1 LAINK
6 RKVLEAARKYAQ
18 KGAQAKALKEFERLL
33 KLDPR
38 DARLRLEI
46 GDTHRRWGNVE
57 KAVDTYSKVA
67 DQYMKEGFD
76 ARAVAVYKQIHN
88 LDPEAYETYEPLAEL
103 YQRMGLTAE
112 AILALQTAA
121 DGYHKQGKKR
131 EALDLLRKMA
141 TLDPTNTTSRIK
153 VADLLRQEQ
162 LDAEAVAEYEEVT
175 AELERQG
182 DREGATSVYERILE
196 IEPDRIET
204 VIKLAEVLI
213 EGREA
218 DRAEPFA
225 KRALEAGPDEPA
237 RYELLASVYRLQQ
250 RDEELVDTYRKL
262 SELYRQRGEED
273 RAREILQRYVP
284 TTNEF
289 EEDLGIDDDTAFA
302 GMGSEVDLGASGTFS
317 SPEDSDTDLSL
328 DESETFSTPLDNGAA
343 TPLDDLAEATR
354 FDAMVLDGEMPS
366 LRDGDIPSKDGR
378 DDAHRSL
385 DGGDGGEIPLEFD
398 SAVGEPDV
406 PREVAPEAVLPPPPI
421 ADPEQL
427 LAEASVYL
435 RYGKRDQAIANLE
448 AIVAQDSGHRAA
460 LEKLGEAYA
469 DADQG
474 PKAVE
479 TWMCAADCARHAGD
493 AEGVAVLRD
502 RIAAL
507 DEAAAASLDA
517 SGADAQDD
525 GTAEMPVPPSLS
537 PAEGEATVLDLSA
550 IESDLSGAGEAR
562 QIDLDD
568 IEIDIE
574 GSEFADEIPSD
585 DGDTAEDHI
594 GLADDATSED
604 ALTDESGAD
613 TSDVAGPG
621 SSSSMAQQVTEDLE
635 EADFYTKQGLVDE
648 AEVIYKRV
656 LSIAPNHPHALVRL
670 GELAATRGEDPGS
683 TGAGPAS
690 PEGAE
695 TTPELSEPDGAAVG
709 DGEEDSAVWSDDIAG
724 PDDLDLASP
733 AVGAEEAAQEPEE
746 AVTSVRSETA
756 LEDDLARQFLAEVSG
771 SDDIAPHEDA
781 GAPPGLEPDAALE
794 PDIAPGPDVAPEPH
808 SGAEAPGEPEPG
820 SEVHFTDPDDSFAS
834 PAVDMGEPPDL
845 VAGSAGSEEQE
856 RGFDLAAE
864 LNDALDDDTNAGTM
878 SGLGDSNDGFEA
890 VFSAF
895 KKGVSQTLSESD
907 HEAHFDLGIAYREM
921 GLFED
926 AKGEFRAAML
936 HPQREIECR
945 HMLGLCCFEQEQFED
960 AIGEFEQIARLSSA
974 NDEQR
979 LTAQFELGRAWEAL
993 GERENA
999 RGAYEAVAAVDPAFC
1014 EVEARLAALEEPE
1027 KPEEDARGFAAE
1039 GEGFECFEDLISEGD
1054 AGVEVSE
1061 AEVDAKP
1068 ETAEYESFD
1077 DFLADDEEDD
1087 AKWADGEAVEV
1098 SAEAEPEPAPEPIP
1112 EPPPAPEVG
1121 DAAAPE
1127 LVPEPAPEP
1136 IPEPPPAPEVGD
1148 AAAPEPPR
1156 RKKRKKISFV

>member
-18 KGAQAKALKEFERLL
+18 RGAQAKALTEFGRLL

-38 DARLRLEI
+38 DARLRLEV
-46 GDTHRRWGNVE
+46 GDAHRRWGNVE
-57 KAVDTYSKVA
+57 KAIETYSKVA
-67 DQYMKEGFD
+67 EQYMKEGFD

-131 EALDLLRKMA
+131 EVLDLLRKMA

-153 VADLLRQEQ
+153 VADLLRQEK
-162 LDAEAVAEYEEVT
+162 LDAEAIAEYEAAT

-182 DREGATSVYERILE
+182 DREGVARVYERILE
-196 IEPDRIET
+196 IEPDRTET

-213 EGREA
+213 ERGEA
-218 DRAEPFA
+218 DRAEPLA
-225 KRALEAGPDEPA
+225 KRALEAQPDQPD
-237 RYELLASVYRLQQ
+237 RYELLASVYRVQQ
-250 RDEELVDTYRKL
+250 RDEELVDIYRNL
-262 SELYRQRGEED
+262 SELYLRRGDEEQ
-273 RAREILQRYVP
+273 ARDILQRYVP
-284 TTNEF
+284 GAEF
-289 EEDLGIDDDTAFA
+289 DAGVGIDDETAFG
-302 GMGSEVDLGASGTFS
+302 GMRSEVGLGDSATFT
-317 SPEDSDTDLSL
+317 SPRDADMNLSL
-328 DESETFSTPLDNGAA
+328 GESGTFSTPLDIGEG
-343 TPLDDLAEATR
+343 TPIGDLAEATR
-354 FDAMVLDGEMPS
+354 FDGMALDGELPL
-366 LRDGDIPSKDGR
+366 LRDGDALSEDRHDEGYLP
-378 DDAHRSL
+378 L
-385 DGGDGGEIPLEFD
+385 DEGGEIALELD

-406 PREVAPEAVLPPPPI
+406 PREVTPEAIAPPPPI
-421 ADPEQL
+421 ADPDQV

-448 AIVAQDSGHRAA
+448 AIIAQDPGHRAA
-460 LEKLGEAYA
+460 LEKLGEAYV
-469 DADQG
+469 DAKEG

-479 TWMCAADCARHAGD
+479 TWMRAADCARDAGD

-507 DEAAAASLDA
+507 DEAAAATLDV
-517 SGADAQDD
+517 GVADVQDD
-525 GTAEMPVPPSLS
+525 GTSEMPTPPSLS

-550 IESDLSGAGEAR
+550 IEGDVSGTGEAR

-574 GSEFADEIPSD
+574 DSEFADEIPSH
-585 DGDTAEDHI
+585 DGDTAEDDIGLAEDDI
-594 GLADDATSED
+594 GLADDAASED
-604 ALTDESGAD
+604 ALTDEQDAD
-613 TSDVAGPG
+613 ASDVAGPG

-635 EADFYTKQGLVDE
+635 EADFYLKQGLADE
-648 AEVIYKRV
+648 AEVIYQRV

-670 GELAATRGEDPGS
+670 GEVAALRGEEPGS
-683 TGAGPAS
+683 TGAGLTS

-695 TTPELSEPDGAAVG
+695 TTPELGEVDVAAAAD
-709 DGEEDSAVWSDDIAG
+709 DGEDLAAWSDDIVG

-733 AVGAEEAAQEPEE
+733 AAGAEEAAQEPEE
-746 AVTSVRSETA
+746 AVTFVRSESA
-756 LEDDLARQFLAEVSG
+756 LEDDLAKQFLAEVSG
-771 SDDIAPHEDA
+771 SDDIELQEEV
-781 GAPPGLEPDAALE
+781 GAPPGLEPDAATE
-794 PDIAPGPDVAPEPH
+794 PDVDPEPDF
-808 SGAEAPGEPEPG
+808 GAEAPGEPEPA

-834 PAVDMGEPPDL
+834 PAVDMGDPPDL
-845 VAGSAGSEEQE
+845 VTAPAASEELE
-856 RGFDLAAE
+856 PGFDLAAE
-864 LNDALDDDTNAGTM
+864 LNDALENDTSAGAM
-878 SGLGDSNDGFEA
+878 SGRGDSGDGFEA

-936 HPQREIECR
+936 NPDREIECR
-945 HMLGLCCFEQEQFED
+945 HMLGLCCLEQEQFEE
-960 AIGEFEQIARLSSA
+960 AIGEFEQIARSPSA
-974 NDEQR
+974 NDEQK

-993 GERENA
+993 GERERA
-999 RGAYEAVAAVDPAFC
+999 RGAYEAVAAVDPSFC
-1014 EVEARLAALEEPE
+1014 EVEARLAALEEPA
-1027 KPEEDARGFAAE
+1027 KPEEKADGFAAE
-1039 GEGFECFEDLISEGD
+1039 GEGFESFDDLISDGD
-1054 AGVEVSE
+1054 SGDEVSE
-1061 AEVDAKP
+1061 AEANKEP
-1068 ETAEYESFD
+1068 ATAEYESFD

-1087 AKWADGEAVEV
+1087 AQWVDDEVVEV
-1098 SAEAEPEPAPEPIP
+1098 AAEAEPEPAQEPDPLPDPAPEPVP
-1112 EPPPAPEVG
+1112 EPPP
-1121 DAAAPE
+1121 
-1127 LVPEPAPEP
+1127 EPMA
-1136 IPEPPPAPEVGD
+1136 GD